1 MYPLPLY
8 YFLSQFWIPPL
19 PLLPVTFLND
29 PYAMAVN
36 DKSVRST
43 HYCLL
48 CQRDHDPAKWRNR
61 ERTEATSLQIAI
73 FNVRYVAITSD
84 HNTRSYKQK
93 KETSTHRKP
102 NWKMTLTKAMRI
114 LWLVQQPKWN
124 QVLYVQCTCQ
134 SETCTLWQRNRY
146 TLSVIRQKGKS
157 QNGCFKKTEH
167 LKFSEN
173 RIFLTRWHVHIRVC
187 IRR

>member
-48 CQRDHDPAKWRNR
+48 CQRDHDPTKWRNR

-93 KETSTHRKP
+93 KRNKHPQKTKLEDDTDKSNENFMTCATT
-102 NWKMTLTKAMRI
+102 KMKSSIVCAMY
-114 LWLVQQPKWN
+114 LSKWD
-124 QVLYVQCTCQ
+124 
-134 SETCTLWQRNRY
+134 STLWQRNRY

>member
-93 KETSTHRKP
+93 KRNKHPQKTKLEDDTGKSNENFMTCATTKMKSSIVCAMYLSKWDMYTLAKKSIHTVGNKAKGQISKRVFQENRAPQIFRKP
-102 NWKMTLTKAMRI
+102 NI
-114 LWLVQQPKWN
+114 SYP
-124 QVLYVQCTCQ
+124 
-134 SETCTLWQRNRY
+134 
-146 TLSVIRQKGKS
+146 
-157 QNGCFKKTEH
+157 
-167 LKFSEN
+167 
-173 RIFLTRWHVHIRVC
+173 LTRTHTCVY
-187 IRR
+187 